1 MHKTTTSSH
10 RGFTLIELLTVIGV
24 IGILAAILIPTL
36 GRVRA
41 TAQRAVDASNL
52 REIGKAALLYAADNN
67 DRLPDPAGPAGATVT
82 APNPYFAYLGLL
94 ARDAGLN
101 EAALYFSKNDTQ
113 FDGIVPMGVIN
124 PADPTKSSLH
134 PDLLARTPGVNLV
147 GGIKLT
153 DPATTPVAFT
163 RGLLAAGTWNGT
175 ANNGNQ
181 GPYDEA
187 GGHVLFLGGNV
198 QFFRSVAGRLVDTQG
213 NPTADLRATIKA
225 GGTRRI
231 YGLDSAN
238 GVASEAG
245 VPATGL

>member
-1 MHKTTTSSH
+1 MHKYSFSSV
-10 RGFTLIELLTVIGV
+10 RGFTLIELLTVIGI

-67 DRLPDPAGPAGATVT
+67 DRLPDPAGPAGATIT

-94 ARDAGLN
+94 ARDSGLN
-101 EAALYFSKNDTQ
+101 EATLYFSKNDAQ
-113 FDGIVPMGVIN
+113 FDGVVPLGILN

-134 PDLLARTPGVNLV
+134 PDLLTRVPGVNLV

-153 DPATTPVAFT
+153 DPATTPIAFT
-163 RGLLAAGTWNGT
+163 RGLLASGTWNGT

-181 GPYDEA
+181 GAYADA

-198 QFFRSVAGRLVDTQG
+198 QYFRSVAGRLVDSQG

-225 GGTRRI
+225 
-231 YGLDSAN
+231 N
-238 GVASEAG
+238 GIASETG
-245 VPATGL
+245 GPATGL